1 MLNKEFWNGKRV
13 FITGHTG
20 FKGSWFCLLLH
31 SLGAEITG
39 FSLGPPTNPN
49 LFEVCSLNQFTN
61 TITGDIRD
69 RELLDNALSGANPD
83 IVFHMAAQSLVKE
96 SYKSPVET
104 YEVNVMGTVHLLEAV
119 RNVAVKSK
127 RLKAVV
133 NITSDKCYENREWH
147 WGYRENEIL
156 GGYDPYSNSK
166 GCSELV
172 TSCYRD
178 SYFNRNHFDKHGVAI
193 ASARAGNV
201 IGGGDWAKN
210 RLIPDCIDALTH
222 QRNIVIRNPEAVR
235 PWQHVLEPLNGYLML
250 AERLYEKGPEFAEAW
265 NFGPDDY
272 DVKKVEWIV
281 RKLMNDWGTDVTL
294 KVHQEITLHEA
305 QYLKLD
311 CSKVRTRLNWHPI
324 WNVQTALSKIVE
336 WNKAYLEKKDM
347 KDITLNQVR
356 EYMENR

>member
-1 MLNKEFWNGKRV
+1 M
-13 FITGHTG
+13 
-20 FKGSWFCLLLH
+20 
-31 SLGAEITG
+31 
-39 FSLGPPTNPN
+39 
-49 LFEVCSLNQFTN
+49 
-61 TITGDIRD
+61 
-69 RELLDNALSGANPD
+69 
-83 IVFHMAAQSLVKE
+83 
-96 SYKSPVET
+96 
-104 YEVNVMGTVHLLEAV
+104 
-119 RNVAVKSK
+119 
-127 RLKAVV
+127 
-133 NITSDKCYENREWH
+133 
-147 WGYRENEIL
+147 
-156 GGYDPYSNSK
+156 
-166 GCSELV
+166 V

-201 IGGGDWAKN
+201 IGGGDWAQN

-235 PWQHVLEPLNGYLML
+235 PWQHVLEPLSGYLML

-281 RKLMNDWGTDVTL
+281 RKLMNDWGTEVTL

-311 CSKVRTRLNWHPI
+311 CSKAKTRLNWHPI
-324 WNVQTALSKIVE
+324 WNIQTALSKIVE
-336 WNKAYLEKKDM
+336 WNKAYIEKKDM
-347 KDITLNQVR
+347 KDITLNQIK

>member
-1 MLNKEFWNGKRV
+1 MINKEFWNGKRV

-20 FKGSWFCLLLH
+20 FKGSWLCLWLH

-39 FSLGPPTNPN
+39 FSLEPPTNPS
-49 LFEVCSLNQFTN
+49 LFDLCRLNQYVN

-69 RELLDNALSGANPD
+69 RELLDSALSGADPD
-83 IVFHMAAQSLVKE
+83 IVFHMAAQPLVRE
-96 SYKSPVET
+96 SYQNPVET

-178 SYFNRNHFDKHGVAI
+178 SYFNHKHFDKHGVAI
-193 ASARAGNV
+193 SF
-201 IGGGDWAKN
+201 
-210 RLIPDCIDALTH
+210 C
-222 QRNIVIRNPEAVR
+222 
-235 PWQHVLEPLNGYLML
+235 
-250 AERLYEKGPEFAEAW
+250 KG
-265 NFGPDDY
+265 
-272 DVKKVEWIV
+272 
-281 RKLMNDWGTDVTL
+281 RKCHWGWGL
-294 KVHQEITLHEA
+294 G
-305 QYLKLD
+305 
-311 CSKVRTRLNWHPI
+311 SKPFNT
-324 WNVQTALSKIVE
+324 
-336 WNKAYLEKKDM
+336 
-347 KDITLNQVR
+347 
-356 EYMENR
+356 